1 MPWKRSPDRA
11 VLKILLRLLVIAGLV
26 YAGVHLW
33 YGVVEKRLQPTTPP
47 ARKESVPAPQPP
59 APPQAA
65 VPPSAANDVQTILTR
80 NIFKA
85 VQHADELAPTPAE
98 EETDLDSMAQTQLRL
113 TLLGTVTG
121 KDEDGRAIIRDEHS
135 KLEDLYRVGSEI
147 QGAII
152 SRIARGK
159 VVLRVNNREEILVL
173 TDPESAGNSPG
184 GAAGRPMARM
194 EPGRPINAQ
203 EPPGVEDNQPVP
215 EAVPRRRISFR
226 GDGVKPTP
234 SAAVKSSR
242 QEVAPAE
249 QAQEAAEVPVEQEMP
264 AASTDAPI
272 EAAESSV
279 PVESGDVG
287 GGEASQ

>member
-1 MPWKRSPDRA
+1 M
-11 VLKILLRLLVIAGLV
+11 LKILLRLLVIAGLV

-47 ARKESVPAPQPP
+47 VRKESVPAMQPP

-65 VPPSAANDVQTILTR
+65 VPQSAANDVQTILTR

-85 VQHADELAPTPAE
+85 VQHADEPAPTPDE

-121 KDEDGRAIIRDEHS
+121 KDEDGRAIIRDEQS

-173 TDPESAGNSPG
+173 ADPESG
-184 GAAGRPMARM
+184 GTSSVGGKGRPMARM
-194 EPGRPINAQ
+194 EPGRPINASTAQ
-203 EPPGVEDNQPVP
+203 EPPGVEENQPVP

-234 SAAVKSSR
+234 PVTAKSPR

-249 QAQEAAEVPVEQEMP
+249 QAQEAAEVPVEQETP
-264 AASTDAPI
+264 AATTDAPI
-272 EAAESSV
+272 DAAEPSV
-279 PVESGDVG
+279 PVESGDAP

>member
-1 MPWKRSPDRA
+1 M
-11 VLKILLRLLVIAGLV
+11 LKILLRLLIIAGLV

-47 ARKESVPAPQPP
+47 ARKESVPALPPP

-65 VPPSAANDVQTILTR
+65 VPQSAANDVQTILTR

-85 VQHADELAPTPAE
+85 VQHADELVPTPAE
-98 EETDLDSMAQTQLRL
+98 EEADLDSMAQTQLRL

-159 VVLRVNNREEILVL
+159 VVLRVNNREEILML
-173 TDPESAGNSPG
+173 ADPESG
-184 GAAGRPMARM
+184 GVSAAVGGKGRPMPRM
-194 EPGRPINAQ
+194 EPGRPISAGNAM
-203 EPPGVEDNQPVP
+203 EPSVVEENQPVP

-226 GDGVKPTP
+226 GDSVKPAP
-234 SAAVKSSR
+234 SAAGKSSR

-249 QAQEAAEVPVEQEMP
+249 QAQEPVEAPVEQETP
-264 AASTDAPI
+264 AATTDAPI
-272 EAAESSV
+272 DAAEPSV
-279 PVESGDVG
+279 PVESGDAS

>member
-1 MPWKRSPDRA
+1 M
-11 VLKILLRLLVIAGLV
+11 LKILLRLLVIAGLV

-47 ARKESVPAPQPP
+47 ARKESVPAMQPP

-65 VPPSAANDVQTILTR
+65 VPQSAANDVQTILTR

-85 VQHADELAPTPAE
+85 VQHADEPAPTPDE

-121 KDEDGRAIIRDEHS
+121 KDEDGRAIIRDEQS

-173 TDPESAGNSPG
+173 ADPESG
-184 GAAGRPMARM
+184 GASSAGGKGRPMPRM
-194 EPGRPINAQ
+194 EPGRPINASTAQ
-203 EPPGVEDNQPVP
+203 EPPGVEENQPVP

-234 SAAVKSSR
+234 PAAAKSPR

-249 QAQEAAEVPVEQEMP
+249 QAQEAVEVPVEQETP
-264 AASTDAPI
+264 AATTDAPI
-272 EAAESSV
+272 DAAEPSV
-279 PVESGDVG
+279 PVESGDAP

>member
-1 MPWKRSPDRA
+1 M
-11 VLKILLRLLVIAGLV
+11 LKILLRLLVIAGLV

-65 VPPSAANDVQTILTR
+65 VPQSAANDVQTILTR

-85 VQHADELAPTPAE
+85 VQHADELAPAPAE
-98 EETDLDSMAQTQLRL
+98 EETDLDSIAQTQLRL

-135 KLEDLYRVGSEI
+135 KLEDLYRVGSEV

-159 VVLRVNNREEILVL
+159 VVLRVNNREEILIL
-173 TDPESAGNSPG
+173 ADPESG
-184 GAAGRPMARM
+184 GAPSAGGKGRPMARM
-194 EPGRPINAQ
+194 EPGRPINAGNAQ
-203 EPPGVEDNQPVP
+203 EPPTMEENQPVP

-226 GDGVKPTP
+226 GDGAKPAP
-234 SAAVKSSR
+234 SAAAKSPR
-242 QEVAPAE
+242 QEVAPVE
-249 QAQEAAEVPVEQEMP
+249 QAQEAAEVPVEQETP
-264 AASTDAPI
+264 AATTDVPI
-272 EAAESSV
+272 DAAEPSV
-279 PVESGDVG
+279 PVEAGDAP